1 MLRFFIDRP
10 IFASVISVMIVLA
23 GLAAL
28 RQLALEQYPNVVPP
42 QVVVTA
48 SYPGASAAVV
58 ADSVASP
65 LEQEINGVE
74 DMIYMDSTSTDTG
87 TLKLTVTFDIGTDPD
102 QATINVNNR
111 VQAAAPRLP
120 QVVRDMGLGVQARS
134 TDILLLGVL
143 TSPDDSMGMVEIS
156 NYALLNMLDELV
168 RIEGVGDASLFGLQD
183 YAMRIWLDPARLAKY
198 ELTTQDVAAALREQ
212 NAEYATGRLGSPPD
226 SEEEPFTFTVTSEG
240 QLTTPAQFESI
251 VLRGLADGSNLRLGM
266 SPGWNWAPRIT
277 VFPAPSM
284 AHPQC
289 PSRSIWS
296 PEPMHWT
303 PPTGFGTR
311 CRSSGKTF
319 RPVSN
324 IPLPTTP
331 PNLCERPFAR
341 W

>member
-10 IFASVISVMIVLA
+10 IFASVISVIIILA

-28 RQLALEQYPNVVPP
+28 RLLPLEQYPNVVPP

-183 YAMRIWLDPARLAKY
+183 YAMRIWL
-198 ELTTQDVAAALREQ
+198 
-212 NAEYATGRLGSPPD
+212 
-226 SEEEPFTFTVTSEG
+226 
-240 QLTTPAQFESI
+240 
-251 VLRGLADGSNLRLGM
+251 
-266 SPGWNWAPRIT
+266 
-277 VFPAPSM
+277 
-284 AHPQC
+284 
-289 PSRSIWS
+289 
-296 PEPMHWT
+296 
-303 PPTGFGTR
+303 
-311 CRSSGKTF
+311 
-319 RPVSN
+319 
-324 IPLPTTP
+324 
-331 PNLCERPFAR
+331 
-341 W
+341 